1 MEFTLLQGC
10 PLHSHSRGLLPSAS
24 PSVFSGITASWLA
37 VCAGFFLPQA
47 LFNGQFLLPGTSS
60 VYTLLQP
67 SSWPPPVWH
76 EFLLSIDQLE
86 VLHWL
91 HKRCPSV
98 ALVTSCFHLAV
109 RMVFHLLPHQLTVLP
124 HHPGPCP
131 GSCWVGLAPRLVC
144 PWFKAPDLLSPPS
157 SASDWPV
164 GVPSL
169 RLWIFSPP
177 SRSALL
183 TFKGGGGVIA
193 GPVPVLV

>member
-109 RMVFHLLPHQLTVLP
+109 RMVFHLLPLQLTVLVGSVLL
-124 HHPGPCP
+124 PGLCVPDARLLTSCRRLLLRP
-131 GSCWVGLAPRLVC
+131 RTGLWRCLHFACGSSVHLLAP
-144 PWFKAPDLLSPPS
+144 PS
-157 SASDWPV
+157 
-164 GVPSL
+164 
-169 RLWIFSPP
+169 
-177 SRSALL
+177 
-183 TFKGGGGVIA
+183 
-193 GPVPVLV
+193 